1 MRKVCLG
8 LLLCCLLILPVSGE
22 MAAPPVPE
30 AGERLMPAQNQSFS
44 QGLRQI
50 AGELLPLLRPEL
62 ARGLASGAGLVA
74 LCLLL
79 ALFPAEETGGTADL
93 AGAVAIAALLMGNAH
108 SMIRMAAETVTEMSE
123 YEKLLL
129 PVVTAAMAAQG
140 GVNSATALYA
150 GSAFFN
156 TVLSALLGKLLL
168 PVQYLFLG
176 VATAGAALG
185 NDTLK
190 ALKNSIRDMILWC
203 MKTLLSL
210 FTAYLGITGV
220 VTGATDAALTK
231 AAKTTI
237 STMIPIVGGILSD
250 ASEAVLVGAGVLRSS
265 LGLYGIFAIL
275 AVFLEPFGKIGVQ
288 YLILK
293 GAQTV
298 CALFGTKRSVEL
310 IGDFAEVM
318 RMLLAITGGLCLLLL
333 VSSVCFL
340 KGVG

>member
-1 MRKVCLG
+1 
-8 LLLCCLLILPVSGE
+8 
-22 MAAPPVPE
+22 
-30 AGERLMPAQNQSFS
+30 
-44 QGLRQI
+44 
-50 AGELLPLLRPEL
+50 
-62 ARGLASGAGLVA
+62 
-74 LCLLL
+74 
-79 ALFPAEETGGTADL
+79 
-93 AGAVAIAALLMGNAH
+93 
-108 SMIRMAAETVTEMSE
+108 MIRMAAETVTEMSE

-176 VATAGAALG
+176 AATAGAALG

-293 GAQTV
+293 GAQTM

>member
-8 LLLCCLLILPVSGE
+8 LLLCCFLILPVSGE

-176 VATAGAALG
+176 AATAGAALG

-203 MKTLLSL
+203 MK
-210 FTAYLGITGV
+210 
-220 VTGATDAALTK
+220 
-231 AAKTTI
+231 
-237 STMIPIVGGILSD
+237 
-250 ASEAVLVGAGVLRSS
+250 SEA
-265 LGLYGIFAIL
+265 
-275 AVFLEPFGKIGVQ
+275 
-288 YLILK
+288 
-293 GAQTV
+293 
-298 CALFGTKRSVEL
+298 KRS
-310 IGDFAEVM
+310 
-318 RMLLAITGGLCLLLL
+318 
-333 VSSVCFL
+333 
-340 KGVG
+340 